1 MSSSSTILPVL
12 VFFYF
17 IYLTS
22 EEFTWSMA
30 MCPFSTTAKQYEI
43 SPPYWAVCRSNH
55 SDFHG
60 GKKLLWCRVSRCIF
74 SLFPKIVCAKWIYGT
89 QKPLNMVQ
97 QPYGTHVSQ
106 HAPSAG
112 LSFSNIYCI
121 CKDDL
126 LRMRTRIHIL
136 NTHLSL
142 LNIRVR
148 RQQRKDKCT
157 YAFGSTVENN
167 REKTLIIELYRAC
180 FS

>member
-12 VFFYF
+12 VLIFF

-74 SLFPKIVCAKWIYGT
+74 SLFPKIVCAKWIYST
-89 QKPLNMVQ
+89 QKPLNMV
-97 QPYGTHVSQ
+97 YSSHMAHMWVSMCRQ
-106 HAPSAG
+106 RDYPLEAFIAYLKMTCSGWGHGFTYWIRTYRCSISACVG
-112 LSFSNIYCI
+112 N
-121 CKDDL
+121 K
-126 LRMRTRIHIL
+126 
-136 NTHLSL
+136 
-142 LNIRVR
+142 
-148 RQQRKDKCT
+148 
-157 YAFGSTVENN
+157 
-167 REKTLIIELYRAC
+167 EKTNVHMHLVPLLKITGRKH
-180 FS
+180 